1 MIIDLL
7 ATIVHTTALLNYG
20 VEVLQP
26 VPPSELH
33 AVVPF
38 EGRPVAPLWSSA
50 RDCRYS
56 GIAVPYERDWE
67 VVSEN
72 TMTHSKTVLPPEP
85 GKIHSY
91 AIIINKKSCPGKEPE
106 RLLIGA
112 SKMTGALFNNNLGI
126 IKRDSFV
133 ATDISAKPEEQPKWL
148 SQVMRVIEAAEPAQ
162 PFVKEFLDYSRAGV
176 PQTEQLPAPENS
188 AKTEATSVESAEA
201 STAP

>member
-7 ATIVHTTALLNYG
+7 ATIVHTTVLLNYG
-20 VEVLQP
+20 VEVVQP

-33 AVVPF
+33 AVLPF

-56 GIAVPYERDWE
+56 GVVVPYERDWE

-72 TMTHSKTVLPPEP
+72 TMTHTKTVLPPEP
-85 GKIHSY
+85 GKVHSY
-91 AIIINKKSCPGKEPE
+91 AILINKKTCPGKAPE
-106 RLLIGA
+106 RIFIGA
-112 SKMTGALFNNNLGI
+112 SGKTRSLFGEVGI
-126 IKRDSFV
+126 IKGDTIT

-148 SQVMRVIEAAEPAQ
+148 PQVMKVIEAAEPTQ
-162 PFVKEFLDYSRAGV
+162 PIVKEFLDYSRTGA
-176 PQTEQLPAPENS
+176 PKTEPLPAPESS
-188 AKTEATSVESAEA
+188 AKTETTSVEPAEV